1 MSKISPRDI
10 IVNACDAARLVNR
23 AQPVPANIF
32 VTAFTLLQRRLDG
45 YSNTH
50 LLSFTQ
56 KEVNVDLS
64 KTSITF
70 GKFVPKD
77 DVTVIYITD
86 PISNYN
92 ANDYDAEVFLFN
104 KEERHGWKV
113 QRVLSNVK
121 TFIDTGDT
129 RNIFEVYPD
138 VEVNDLHEITR
149 CYANNTNLED
159 RWLELDYVSFEDFYD
174 RSYGCGV
181 YTVNIKSDDEQE
193 LKLKEPL
200 TFQKLK
206 IIYTAPFEFD
216 ADTEF
221 NIPKQYIS
229 LFTAGLTY
237 DLAMTYP
244 RLGDSTVNMLKQRLD
259 ELEENVRRSSA
270 VNKFIG
276 RDVYNRGM
284 TYADFKNGLFLL

>member
-23 AQPVPANIF
+23 SQPVPANIF

-56 KEVNVDLS
+56 KEVNVDLN

-77 DVTVIYITD
+77 NVVIVDTIDGYMPEMVGI
-86 PISNYN
+86 Y
-92 ANDYDAEVFLFN
+92 VFDKSTKKAYLVN
-104 KEERHGWKV
+104 SSRELIY
-113 QRVLSNVK
+113 Q
-121 TFIDTGDT
+121 GDD
-129 RNIFEVYPD
+129 RRDLFEVYPD

-149 CYANNTNLED
+149 CYVNNTNLED

-216 ADTEF
+216 VDTEF

-244 RLGDSTVNMLKQRLD
+244 RLGDSTVAMLKSRLD

-276 RDVYNRGM
+276 RDVYRRGM

>member
-10 IVNACDAARLVNR
+10 IVNACDTARLVNR
-23 AQPVPANIF
+23 NQPIPANIF

-56 KEVNVDLS
+56 KELNTDLH

-77 DVTVIYITD
+77 DTNVIYID
-86 PISNYN
+86 EPI
-92 ANDYDAEVFLFN
+92 ANYDAENYDIGTVLFN
-104 KEERHGWKV
+104 KEEKQGWEV
-113 QRVLSNVK
+113 SGPVN
-121 TFIDTGDT
+121 TFTDIGDA

-149 CYANNTNLED
+149 CYVNNTNLED
-159 RWLELDYVSFEDFYD
+159 RWIELDFVSFEDFYD

-200 TFQKLK
+200 TFNRLK
-206 IIYTAPFEFD
+206 IIYIAPFEFTE
-216 ADTEF
+216 DTEL

-229 LFTAGLTY
+229 LFTAGLVY

-244 RLGDSTVNMLKQRLD
+244 RLGDSTVAMLKQRLD